1 MDDLLVVSTVVLW
14 ILVLVLTASVWALTR
29 QVGVLYRRIT
39 PAGALAVNEQL
50 LAGEAAPR
58 VEVETLDA
66 QPLLVG
72 EARDDGRG
80 LLLFFLD
87 PTCPICKALLPV
99 LEAVAPDPRR
109 LHVVLASDGSTVAA
123 HRRFVETEGLQR
135 YPYVVSELLGRS
147 YGVGKV
153 PYAVLIDPLGRIA
166 ALGIVDSREHLE
178 SLVDS
183 WEPQVG
189 FRQDHRARVGGE
201 GQAFHDAVLPGDAQS
216 P

>member
-1 MDDLLVVSTVVLW
+1 MDDLLVASTVVLW
-14 ILVLVLTASVWALTR
+14 ILVLVLTAAVWALTR

-50 LAGEAAPR
+50 LAGDAAPR

-72 EARDDGRG
+72 EARNDGRG

-87 PTCPICKALLPV
+87 PTCPICKALLPA
-99 LEAVAPDPRR
+99 LEAVAREQRR
-109 LHVVLASDGSTVAA
+109 FHVVLASDGSTEAA
-123 HRRFVETEGLQR
+123 HRRFVESEGLQR
-135 YPYVVSELLGRS
+135 YPYVVSEVLGRS

-153 PYAVLIDPLGRIA
+153 PYAVLIDPLGQIA

-178 SLVDS
+178 NLVDS
-183 WEPQVG
+183 WEPQG
-189 FRQDHRARVGGE
+189 GSRQDYRALVGAE